1 MAISINNLNILQQ
14 YLQGVLD
21 RADHHA
27 QMVEGISLTL
37 IGAILWK
44 SEISDIEVREYKGR
58 PANMI
63 WFKVGDNKY
72 VLNYNHSTNQIDLKE
87 RTNKGEL
94 KANFD
99 NSTTYQQVIDVFKK
113 L

>member
-1 MAISINNLNILQQ
+1 MAILIDNLNILQQ

-44 SEISDIEVREYKGR
+44 SEISNIEVRGYNGK

-63 WFKVGDNKY
+63 WFKVGNNKY

-87 RTNKGEL
+87 NKGQI
-94 KANFD
+94 KASFD
-99 NSTTYQQVIDVFKK
+99 NSTTYQQVIDVFKN